1 MSIQKWG
8 RTPYRLRALE
18 DSQIKITDSSDAKVE
33 VFKLATNTYKDIALK
48 PSKVYYVT
56 SIW

>member
-1 MSIQKWG
+1 MSIQKWD
-8 RTPYRLRALE
+8 RIPYRLRALE

>member
-1 MSIQKWG
+1 MSIQK
-8 RTPYRLRALE
+8 RDKTPYRLRALE